1 MAADYSPQSVFLF
14 FCVMMILHLVW
25 VRLMVRETKG
35 VPLEQMLASFDKGG
49 RRITIVI
56 PMWMFPATPATAG
69 GTPSPPESWR
79 RPPGW
84 NRR

>member
-35 VPLEQMLASFDKGG
+35 VPLEQMLASFDKAG
-49 RRITIVI
+49 R
-56 PMWMFPATPATAG
+56 
-69 GTPSPPESWR
+69 
-79 RPPGW
+79 
-84 NRR
+84 